1 MAPRDPRS
9 SGGGA
14 ADNVV
19 DPAWAATDW
28 RLALALRT
36 TRFWWLSAAY
46 FGGLF
51 AWYSVQVHQTKF
63 LIEAGFAPE
72 LAAYA
77 LGLVGL
83 TGIVGQIAI
92 GHLSDRIGR
101 EWAWTLSCL
110 GFALC
115 YLLLLAMTRYP
126 STPLMYLMV
135 ASQGL
140 LGYGLA
146 SVYGA
151 IPAELF
157 QGRGYGTIFGTLN
170 LAVGLG
176 AGIGP
181 WLTGAIYDRTGS
193 YAPAFS
199 LAIALSLG
207 SIVCIWLAAPRKVR
221 VVAGQAARLQV
232 RRRAREPEP
241 IA

>member
-1 MAPRDPRS
+1 
-9 SGGGA
+9 
-14 ADNVV
+14 
-19 DPAWAATDW
+19 
-28 RLALALRT
+28 
-36 TRFWWLSAAY
+36 
-46 FGGLF
+46 
-51 AWYSVQVHQTKF
+51 
-63 LIEAGFAPE
+63 
-72 LAAYA
+72 
-77 LGLVGL
+77 
-83 TGIVGQIAI
+83 
-92 GHLSDRIGR
+92 
-101 EWAWTLSCL
+101 
-110 GFALC
+110 
-115 YLLLLAMTRYP
+115 
-126 STPLMYLMV
+126 MYLMV

-170 LAVGLG
+170 LATGLG

-221 VVAGQAARLQV
+221 VVAGQAARLQARQGGRGQSGWPESQARSSEG
-232 RRRAREPEP
+232 RRSLGKPCAQPSRADCTGRLINPFP
-241 IA
+241 FLPG